1 MSDGAKEIGS
11 AELRVEGETYTLP
24 VYEGTEHER
33 AVDMR
38 SLRKQ
43 SGLVSFDPGY
53 VNTGACMSDI
63 TFIDGEKGILRHRG
77 YAIEDLA
84 ENKSFLEVAYML
96 IYGTMPAADELTSFN
111 QDILRHALLPE
122 DLVQSLRHYPEGSH
136 PMSILSAV
144 VVSLTNFYVE
154 RADASE
160 EHTRLTVARLL
171 GKMPT
176 IAAFSYKQSKGEP
189 LVYPRADLS
198 YSANFLNMMFD
209 STVAPFEP
217 DEATVKAI
225 DQFFL
230 LHADHEQNCSTSA
243 VRLVGS
249 SGARLYASISAG
261 VCALWG
267 PLHGGANQ
275 HVIEMLEMIHREG
288 LSVDDVVQ
296 KAIKDKGFR
305 LFGFGH
311 RVYKTFDPRARIAKK
326 ACEDVLNAMGIQDPL
341 LDIAV
346 ELEQRALSEP
356 YFQDRNLYP
365 NIDFYTGIT
374 LRALGL
380 PTNMFTVLFAIGRLP
395 GWIANYIELLKDPDL
410 KIGRPRQV
418 YCGETARSIGQS

>member
-1 MSDGAKEIGS
+1 
-11 AELRVEGETYTLP
+11 
-24 VYEGTEHER
+24 
-33 AVDMR
+33 
-38 SLRKQ
+38 
-43 SGLVSFDPGY
+43 
-53 VNTGACMSDI
+53 
-63 TFIDGEKGILRHRG
+63 
-77 YAIEDLA
+77 
-84 ENKSFLEVAYML
+84 VAHLL
-96 IYGTMPAADELTSFN
+96 IYGAMPSADELASFN
-111 QDILRHALLPE
+111 GDILRHALLPE

-136 PMSILSAV
+136 PMSILSAA
-144 VVSLTNFYVE
+144 VVSLTNFYTE
-154 RADASE
+154 RADASD

-209 STVAPFEP
+209 STVAPYEP
-217 DEATVKAI
+217 DPATVKAI

-275 HVIEMLEMIHREG
+275 QVVEMLEMIHREG

-296 KAIKDKGFR
+296 KAINDKSFR

-326 ACEDVLNAMGIQDPL
+326 ACEDVLNAMGIHDPL
-341 LDIAV
+341 LDTAV
-346 ELEQRALSEP
+346 ALEQRALSEP

-380 PTNMFTVLFAIGRLP
+380 PTSMFTVLFAIGRLP
-395 GWIANYIELLKDPDL
+395 GWIAHYIELLRDPDL
-410 KIGRPRQV
+410 KIGRPRQI
-418 YCGETARSIGQS
+418 YCGATARAIEPS